1 MLYLPPYSPNL
12 NLIEWVWKFVKAGC
26 SRTKYYDNFNAGVR
40 RWFDDLPTKHK
51 AAWALF
57 SPTTSRPLRRCH
69 SSPHEGWRLELQYC
83 QLSLAML
90 LPSLLPR
97 D

>member
-1 MLYLPPYSPNL
+1 MPPYSPNL

-51 AAWALF
+51 AAMG
-57 SPTTSRPLRRCH
+57 T
-69 SSPHEGWRLELQYC
+69 
-83 QLSLAML
+83 L
-90 LPSLLPR
+90 LTHDFQTFETVSLLAA
-97 D
+97 